1 MEPGILA
8 ISGNIHPYVQ
18 ALEKLLRLAL
28 RWFRMVH
35 NAQMQEMPQK
45 TLLDIQ
51 PMSANVSTRG
61 QTPKMLRRH
70 LQISH
75 KPEELASERK
85 SLGSALNGQ

>member
-61 QTPKMLRRH
+61 LNTQDATPTSPD
-70 LQISH
+70 QSQ
-75 KPEELASERK
+75 A
-85 SLGSALNGQ
+85 